1 MQHKRAS
8 CHAPRFAE
16 RLRFWRKSWGE
27 NQPTTWLRPPTLV
40 RMLELRP
47 TCELCTATLD
57 PAEDR
62 ARICTYECTFCDNCA
77 TWELLG
83 VCPNC
88 GGELV
93 TRPRRP
99 VALLPHNPPSA
110 TRVENAHDVV
120 AHQANVVER
129 LRNGDLPTQL
139 WNNVFVN
146 QRSTGAN
153 AAHDGYTEMA
163 NEMERLASR
172 QPGFVAVDSAR
183 RADGV
188 GITVSQ
194 WSSLAAMIQWRRVEA
209 HTVAQ
214 RAGREG
220 WYEWYRSDVTRVD
233 RSATFGTPPTPEV
246 GARPH

>member
-1 MQHKRAS
+1 MEISAGTQVRS
-8 CHAPRFAE
+8 
-16 RLRFWRKSWGE
+16 
-27 NQPTTWLRPPTLV
+27 PTLAP
-40 RMLELRP
+40 MLELRP
-47 TCELCTATLD
+47 TCELCAATLN
-57 PAEDR
+57 PAEDL

-77 TWELLG
+77 TWDLLG

-99 VALLPHNPPSA
+99 AALLPHNPPSN
-110 TRVENAHDVV
+110 TSVEKAHDVA
-120 AHQANVVER
+120 AHQANVIER
-129 LRNGDLPTQL
+129 LRNGDLQPQL
-139 WNNVFVN
+139 WQNVFVN
-146 QRSTGAN
+146 QRATGDD
-153 AAHDGYTEMA
+153 AAHDGYIEMA
-163 NEMERLASR
+163 NDMERLASQ

-194 WSSLAAMIQWRRVEA
+194 WSSLAAMIEWRRVEA

-214 RAGREG
+214 REGRQR

-233 RSATFGTPPTPEV
+233 RSSTFATPPAPEV
-246 GARPH
+246 GKRPHHTRPANE